1 MDKADVVIKSDAVF
15 TGDGLEP
22 FKGGVAVRGD
32 KIVACGDDAHLAPFI
47 GPDTEVRDFGDQ
59 LVMPGLIDSHTHF
72 AQGAFMT
79 DPDFAVNLI
88 DCTSFEMAME
98 RVVAFA
104 ADHPDNEWILGC
116 QIIQFQ
122 WDVPEMPTAA
132 MIDEYISDRPVFLQQ
147 VDVHTFSANTC
158 AIEKI
163 GITAETPDPSGGKI
177 LRDEAGNPTGVF
189 SNNAGSLFLDEVYN
203 PAPEVASASFAKT
216 AHRANALG
224 ITTVGMVN
232 PTFVSMDN
240 PYKFLAELNRKG
252 ELPLRVFMYTD
263 LFENEAMTLE
273 EIRAK
278 YDFPG
283 TQVEWHGFKQFI
295 DGVCSDHTAWML
307 EPYANAPETC
317 GEPAEEPERVR
328 KAILKALEWGVD
340 TRIHAIGDRS
350 VRFIL
355 DCFEEGEKRY
365 GLMGC
370 RHSMEHNETVQ
381 PEDLPRYAELGVCP
395 AMQPW
400 HMLLDMADLAKD
412 DAVGPERAALSWPIH
427 SLLASGACVH
437 LGSDFP
443 VVGLEPM
450 EEVYGAVYRMLEDG
464 SNPEGW
470 FPEERITMAEA
481 LRAYT
486 YGSAYAM
493 HAEDRIGTLA
503 CGKQADICVLDRNLF
518 DCEPAEVLEATAA
531 LTMIAG
537 KVVFEALRHR
547 LIGRLGASCQPPDIH
562 SALLS
567 QGKGRTMAEEV
578 TAAVEEERELA
589 SQPIPGLVRKYTIV
603 TGQGML
609 AQIIMVVLEGLV
621 MGWGLGAHGLACVSI
636 IMSVEYINL
645 AFGNLFGTGV
655 PAVVGNLLG
664 AGDIKGASKAFSQGF
679 WLTTIVSVLL
689 AVVMAVFTEPICT
702 FFGATPDIM
711 ADTVAGV
718 RTFAVLLPLTVIGQ
732 MITAVMRVDEK
743 VQIQANLMTVSAIV
757 AICWLALSTFVLKF
771 GVMGAGVYYG
781 LSIGIWAIGIFWFIG
796 GKKSQLQISLADLKL
811 DLAICGQIFKIG
823 FPFFLVQGATFIFN
837 TVANSLLGSLGGDMG
852 SLYIAAFGVINGY
865 ILYITMMVAQC
876 FSYGLQPIAAFNAGA
891 KAWARLKE
899 TLSCTLKY
907 QVVTLALV
915 TVALW
920 LAATPVCAFFAG
932 SDPALVEVAANATRT
947 VILAVAL
954 GYLAMTMSMYFQAV
968 EKVGVA
974 TFTGLLRYVICSVP
988 LMYLLGNMMGVEGV
1002 WIALVVADA
1011 ITGIISIALAA
1022 HESKRLAT
1030 L

>member
-1 MDKADVVIKSDAVF
+1 
-15 TGDGLEP
+15 
-22 FKGGVAVRGD
+22 
-32 KIVACGDDAHLAPFI
+32 
-47 GPDTEVRDFGDQ
+47 
-59 LVMPGLIDSHTHF
+59 
-72 AQGAFMT
+72 
-79 DPDFAVNLI
+79 
-88 DCTSFEMAME
+88 
-98 RVVAFA
+98 
-104 ADHPDNEWILGC
+104 
-116 QIIQFQ
+116 
-122 WDVPEMPTAA
+122 
-132 MIDEYISDRPVFLQQ
+132 
-147 VDVHTFSANTC
+147 
-158 AIEKI
+158 
-163 GITAETPDPSGGKI
+163 
-177 LRDEAGNPTGVF
+177 
-189 SNNAGSLFLDEVYN
+189 
-203 PAPEVASASFAKT
+203 
-216 AHRANALG
+216 
-224 ITTVGMVN
+224 
-232 PTFVSMDN
+232 
-240 PYKFLAELNRKG
+240 
-252 ELPLRVFMYTD
+252 
-263 LFENEAMTLE
+263 
-273 EIRAK
+273 
-278 YDFPG
+278 
-283 TQVEWHGFKQFI
+283 
-295 DGVCSDHTAWML
+295 
-307 EPYANAPETC
+307 
-317 GEPAEEPERVR
+317 
-328 KAILKALEWGVD
+328 
-340 TRIHAIGDRS
+340 
-350 VRFIL
+350 
-355 DCFEEGEKRY
+355 
-365 GLMGC
+365 
-370 RHSMEHNETVQ
+370 
-381 PEDLPRYAELGVCP
+381 
-395 AMQPW
+395 
-400 HMLLDMADLAKD
+400 
-412 DAVGPERAALSWPIH
+412 
-427 SLLASGACVH
+427 
-437 LGSDFP
+437 
-443 VVGLEPM
+443 
-450 EEVYGAVYRMLEDG
+450 
-464 SNPEGW
+464 
-470 FPEERITMAEA
+470 
-481 LRAYT
+481 
-486 YGSAYAM
+486 
-493 HAEDRIGTLA
+493 
-503 CGKQADICVLDRNLF
+503 
-518 DCEPAEVLEATAA
+518 
-531 LTMIAG
+531 
-537 KVVFEALRHR
+537 
-547 LIGRLGASCQPPDIH
+547 
-562 SALLS
+562 
-567 QGKGRTMAEEV
+567 MAEEV

-781 LSIGIWAIGIFWFIG
+781 LSIGIFWFIG

>member
-1 MDKADVVIKSDAVF
+1 
-15 TGDGLEP
+15 
-22 FKGGVAVRGD
+22 
-32 KIVACGDDAHLAPFI
+32 
-47 GPDTEVRDFGDQ
+47 
-59 LVMPGLIDSHTHF
+59 
-72 AQGAFMT
+72 
-79 DPDFAVNLI
+79 
-88 DCTSFEMAME
+88 
-98 RVVAFA
+98 
-104 ADHPDNEWILGC
+104 
-116 QIIQFQ
+116 
-122 WDVPEMPTAA
+122 
-132 MIDEYISDRPVFLQQ
+132 
-147 VDVHTFSANTC
+147 
-158 AIEKI
+158 
-163 GITAETPDPSGGKI
+163 
-177 LRDEAGNPTGVF
+177 
-189 SNNAGSLFLDEVYN
+189 
-203 PAPEVASASFAKT
+203 
-216 AHRANALG
+216 
-224 ITTVGMVN
+224 
-232 PTFVSMDN
+232 
-240 PYKFLAELNRKG
+240 
-252 ELPLRVFMYTD
+252 
-263 LFENEAMTLE
+263 
-273 EIRAK
+273 
-278 YDFPG
+278 
-283 TQVEWHGFKQFI
+283 
-295 DGVCSDHTAWML
+295 
-307 EPYANAPETC
+307 
-317 GEPAEEPERVR
+317 
-328 KAILKALEWGVD
+328 
-340 TRIHAIGDRS
+340 
-350 VRFIL
+350 
-355 DCFEEGEKRY
+355 
-365 GLMGC
+365 
-370 RHSMEHNETVQ
+370 
-381 PEDLPRYAELGVCP
+381 
-395 AMQPW
+395 
-400 HMLLDMADLAKD
+400 
-412 DAVGPERAALSWPIH
+412 
-427 SLLASGACVH
+427 
-437 LGSDFP
+437 
-443 VVGLEPM
+443 
-450 EEVYGAVYRMLEDG
+450 
-464 SNPEGW
+464 
-470 FPEERITMAEA
+470 
-481 LRAYT
+481 
-486 YGSAYAM
+486 
-493 HAEDRIGTLA
+493 
-503 CGKQADICVLDRNLF
+503 
-518 DCEPAEVLEATAA
+518 
-531 LTMIAG
+531 
-537 KVVFEALRHR
+537 
-547 LIGRLGASCQPPDIH
+547 
-562 SALLS
+562 
-567 QGKGRTMAEEV
+567 MAEEV

-689 AVVMAVFTEPICT
+689 AVVMAVFTEPICA

-796 GKKSQLQISLADLKL
+796 GRKSQLQISLADLKL

-899 TLSCTLKY
+899 

-1022 HESKRLAT
+1022 HESKRLSGLPA
-1030 L
+1030 